1 MTRQSQAAADMTR
14 SGFGAC
20 LGFERKPYEGEQ
32 LQNRMGKTY
41 MDSRRNVIA
50 VVDNDQQ
57 LRGALGLLLSAS
69 GYRTELFASAEEFL
83 SAAPTS
89 EAACL
94 VVETQLSGLSGI
106 ELGRQLASAGFKFP
120 IIFLTRSWDAAIRQE
135 AMNWGCIAYLHKSF
149 LAEPLIEAI
158 EMATAPNLSEP
169 DK

>member
-1 MTRQSQAAADMTR
+1 
-14 SGFGAC
+14 
-20 LGFERKPYEGEQ
+20 
-32 LQNRMGKTY
+32 MGKTY

-57 LRGALGLLLSAS
+57 LRGALGLLLSAF

-83 SAAPTS
+83 SAAATS

-106 ELGRQLASAGFKFP
+106 ELGRRLASAGLKFP

-149 LAEPLIEAI
+149 LAGPLIEAI